1 MEPTQILLALL
12 AAATLGILA
21 TLVILRRQR
30 RDAMATNPQ
39 SSRFAVSTEG
49 EKICPHCGMGNLWT
63 DTRCVSCRRP
73 LPG

>member
-12 AAATLGILA
+12 AAATLGSLA